1 MMKIEQIRQVLS
13 IYQSG
18 SINKAAQNLFLSQPY
33 ISNSLKSLER
43 ELQQKIFI
51 RSYNGIQLT
60 EFGKIFIQNAQG
72 LLKYADQIEYAAK
85 DFSAA
90 QIPLSFSVSVSYLL
104 FAQVVF
110 RDLMERYENSA
121 VNFRYNQTSV
131 SELLMDVYDRSVE
144 LGLISIPTIDKR
156 KWLAKMEI
164 DDIIYEPIYSS
175 KPAAMFSVHHQ
186 MEKEQKE
193 ISIKELHEFPLTI
206 IAEKFPILDV
216 VNKKMRT
223 VMGAKTL
230 IEVND
235 RTTAHE
241 FIQNKN
247 AYSCVVNCT
256 PAYKNVPFFSYA
268 QVLPIKDAPF
278 DFEIGWVYRKDTYH
292 SALAVEFMQ
301 KIESLFL
308 DEKENNEKH
317 KGKKL
322 DNDR

>member
-1 MMKIEQIRQVLS
+1 MKIEQIRQVLR

-85 DFSAA
+85 DFSSA

-104 FAQVVF
+104 FAQAVF
-110 RDLMERYENSA
+110 RNLMEQHENAA

-131 SELLMDVYDRSVE
+131 SEILMDVYDRSVE
-144 LGLISIPTIDKR
+144 LGLISIPTIDKS

-164 DDIIYEPIYSS
+164 DDLVFEPIYSS
-175 KPAAMFSVHHQ
+175 KPAAMFSVHHGI
-186 MEKEQKE
+186 ENGKTE
-193 ISIKELHEFPLTI
+193 ISLKELHEFPMTI
-206 IAEKFPILDV
+206 ISEKLPILDM
-216 VNKKMRT
+216 VNKKMRAI
-223 VMGAKTL
+223 MGAKTL

-241 FIQNKN
+241 FIQSKN
-247 AYSCVVNCT
+247 AYACVANCT

-268 QVLPIKDAPF
+268 KVLPIKDTPF

-301 KIESLFL
+301 QIEALLKS
-308 DEKENNEKH
+308 EI
-317 KGKKL
+317 
-322 DNDR
+322 

>member
-1 MMKIEQIRQVLS
+1 MKIEQIRQVLR

-85 DFSAA
+85 DFSSA

-104 FAQVVF
+104 FAQAVF
-110 RDLMERYENSA
+110 RNLMEQHENAA

-131 SELLMDVYDRSVE
+131 SEILMDVYDRSVE
-144 LGLISIPTIDKR
+144 LGLISIPTIDKS

-164 DDIIYEPIYSS
+164 DDLVFEPIYSS
-175 KPAAMFSVHHQ
+175 KPAAMFSVHHGI
-186 MEKEQKE
+186 ENGKTE
-193 ISIKELHEFPLTI
+193 ISLKELHEFPMTI
-206 IAEKFPILDV
+206 ISEKLPILDM
-216 VNKKMRT
+216 VNKKMRAI
-223 VMGAKTL
+223 MGAKTL

-241 FIQNKN
+241 FIQSKN
-247 AYSCVVNCT
+247 SYACVVNCT

-268 QVLPIKDAPF
+268 KVLPIKDTPF

-301 KIESLFL
+301 QIEALLKS
-308 DEKENNEKH
+308 EI
-317 KGKKL
+317 
-322 DNDR
+322 

>member
-1 MMKIEQIRQVLS
+1 MGGETMKIEQIRQVLR

-85 DFSAA
+85 DFSSA

-104 FAQVVF
+104 FAQAVF
-110 RDLMERYENSA
+110 RNLMEQHENAA

-131 SELLMDVYDRSVE
+131 SEILMDVYDRSVE
-144 LGLISIPTIDKR
+144 LGLISIPTIDKS

-164 DDIIYEPIYSS
+164 DDLVFEPIYSS
-175 KPAAMFSVHHQ
+175 KPAAMFSVHHGI
-186 MEKEQKE
+186 ENGKTE
-193 ISIKELHEFPLTI
+193 ISLKELHEFPMTI
-206 IAEKFPILDV
+206 ISEKLPILDM
-216 VNKKMRT
+216 VNKKMRAI
-223 VMGAKTL
+223 MGAKTL

-241 FIQNKN
+241 FIQSKN
-247 AYSCVVNCT
+247 AYACVANCT

-268 QVLPIKDAPF
+268 KVLPIKDTPF

-301 KIESLFL
+301 QIEALLKS
-308 DEKENNEKH
+308 EI
-317 KGKKL
+317 
-322 DNDR
+322 